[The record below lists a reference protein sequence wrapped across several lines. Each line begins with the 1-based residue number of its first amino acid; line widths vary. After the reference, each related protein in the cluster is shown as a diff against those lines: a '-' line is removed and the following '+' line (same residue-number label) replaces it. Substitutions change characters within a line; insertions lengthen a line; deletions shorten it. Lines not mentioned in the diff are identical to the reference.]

1 MKTAP
6 SLVECQ
12 AMPANRSPA
21 LAASCRDAISWVA
34 ARKLTPSRCAGASF
48 RHVLEL
54 FCMHTDTSVGSSE
67 TEVNE
72 LAAMPTGTPSTK
84 AQMAGTPVGK
94 QANAWR
100 GATPLTGAPPVIDPS

>member
-54 FCMHTDTSVGSSE
+54 FCMHTDTSGGSGQ
-67 TEVNE
+67 TRGND
-72 LAAMPTGTPSTK
+72 LAAIPTGTP
-84 AQMAGTPVGK
+84 ANHARMAGEPVGK
-94 QANAWR
+94 QGNDW
-100 GATPLTGAPPVIDPS
+100 

>member
-54 FCMHTDTSVGSSE
+54 FCMHTDTSGGSGE
-67 TEVNE
+67 AQVDEP
-72 LAAMPTGTPSTK
+72 AAMPTGPPAPK
-84 AQMAGTPVGK
+84 AQMAAAPVGK

-100 GATPLTGAPPVIDPS
+100 GGASPHRPQALL